1 MKNIEKARNFIKKA
15 AVHSYLKARCNY
27 IHLEKRAKAVN
38 IARSFIKQAGWG
50 GLLAKTLGGVLA
62 GYGAMQLYKNNAPK
76 FRGRGSTSTP
86 TSTSTPSVPNL
97 VPVGAVTP
105 PESESAPAPEAPE
118 APAAPVTEAPAAPDP
133 TPQPESKPVTA
144 GSLFKQQ
151 YRPGITGRFGDD
163 NNWEAYDHRKHGFGR
178 RSDGSQ
184 VTGGELLN
192 SWNNLSD
199 EAKLKHLQGIGYVGD
214 NLDGW
219 NKLGIDDQMNYIGMA
234 RYAHQDR
241 RQQEARA
248 RQQEARTRQ
257 QGSDHNSSK
266 PKPRIFVPQG
276 ARLSYNTQNKIN
288 HINTLYENAVLANQR
303 GDRDEYKR
311 LMGLVTKYE
320 GQLVG

>member
-1 MKNIEKARNFIKKA
+1 MRNVEKARKFIKKA

-27 IHLEKRAKAVN
+27 IHLEKRAKSVN
-38 IARSFIKQAGWG
+38 TARNFIKQAGLG
-50 GLLAKTLGGVLA
+50 GLLAKTLGWGLA

-76 FRGRGSTSTP
+76 FSSRSSTP
-86 TSTSTPSVPNL
+86 ASTSTSTPSVPNL
-97 VPVGAVTP
+97 VPVETVP
-105 PESESAPAPEAPE
+105 SSEPESKPTPEPTPQPESKPTPE
-118 APAAPVTEAPAAPDP
+118 P

-163 NNWEAYDHRKHGFGR
+163 KNWEAYDHRKHGFGR
-178 RSDGSQ
+178 RSDGSRI
-184 VTGGELLN
+184 TGGELLN

-199 EAKLKHLQGIGYVGD
+199 EAKLNHLQGIGYVGD

-234 RYAHQDR
+234 RYAHQHK

-248 RQQEARTRQ
+248 RQQEARARQ
-257 QGSDHNSSK
+257 QGNNHNSSK

-276 ARLSYNTQNKIN
+276 TRLSTNTQNKIN
-288 HINTLYENAVLANQR
+288 HINTLYENAVLASQR

-311 LMGLVTKYE
+311 LMDLVIKYE
-320 GQLVG
+320 GQLAG